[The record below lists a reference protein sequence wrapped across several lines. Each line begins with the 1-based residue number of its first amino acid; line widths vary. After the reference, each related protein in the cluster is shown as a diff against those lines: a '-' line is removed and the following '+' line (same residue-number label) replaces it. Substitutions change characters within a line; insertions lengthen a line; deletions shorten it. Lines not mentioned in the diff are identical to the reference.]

1 MCRTLTRDDFCFF
14 TSPRRALRAASQ
26 SNTEWMDRALN
37 GEPMS
42 LELKGESR
50 LEMAGLGGT
59 FKLGKQFAPVGG
71 ADMGSGA
78 VNGVGGTAV
87 ADAGDEGLLLAAL
100 EAGDGRPSVEHV
112 SDLSLAADVGAE
124 SGEISP
130 GARAGELSDRA
141 FERKSVYANG
151 GLMGVLM

>member
-1 MCRTLTRDDFCFF
+1 MCRTLRDDFGFF
-14 TSPRRALRAASQ
+14 ASRRALRAASQ
-26 SNTEWMDRALN
+26 SNTEWMERALN

-50 LEMAGLGGT
+50 LETAGLGGT
-59 FKLGKQFAPVGG
+59 FKLGKQCAPVGG
-71 ADMGSGA
+71 ADMGKGA

-100 EAGDGRPSVEHV
+100 EVGDGRSSVEDV
-112 SDLSLAADVGAE
+112 SDLSLTADVGAD

-130 GARAGELSDRA
+130 GAKAGEPSERA
-141 FERKSVYANG
+141 LERKSV
-151 GLMGVLM
+151 

>member
-1 MCRTLTRDDFCFF
+1 ME
-14 TSPRRALRAASQ
+14 RALK
-26 SNTEWMDRALN
+26 
-37 GEPMS
+37 GEPIS
-42 LELKGESR
+42 LELIGESR

-59 FKLGKQFAPVGG
+59 FKLGKQFAPVAG

-78 VNGVGGTAV
+78 VNGVGGIIAD

-100 EAGDGRPSVEHV
+100 EAGDGRSSNEL

-130 GARAGELSDRA
+130 AASAGELRDRA
-141 FERKSVYANG
+141 LERKSV
-151 GLMGVLM
+151 